1 MGRIPDEDVQRVRDA
16 TDVVQLISESVILK
30 KKGRLFWGLCPFHG
44 EKTPSFKV
52 DPGTQLW
59 HCFGCGEGG
68 DSFGFLMAS
77 EHLEFPDA
85 VRLLADRS
93 NIEIREEGSSIPR
106 SYRDRLSSATDAAA
120 AFYHKVL
127 LTAPE
132 AGPATA
138 RDYLKGRGFG
148 SDVAKRFELGYAPG
162 RGILV
167 EHLTREGYSA
177 EELVDANLALRAD
190 NGRLRDRFYERV
202 MFPIRDITGRAVGF
216 GGRVIGSGEPKYLN
230 TQETPVFHKSRN
242 MYAIDRAKNPIVTRR
257 HAIVVEGY
265 TDVIALH
272 EAGLGNAVATLGTA
286 LTRDHVKLLG
296 RFASKIVYLF
306 DADEAGLRAAERA
319 AEFIDLSIAPSGG
332 TAIELAV
339 AVVPDGKDPA
349 DYVGSAGEA
358 AMRAVVDE
366 ATPLLRFVLERRMTA
381 YDLKSAEGRARALAD
396 AASVLVT
403 VKGTFLGEEY
413 VAYVAQRLRTSDQTV
428 LSAVE
433 HAKPAYV
440 VGEAPGAPGEAT
452 SAPAQRPVKLGPP
465 ERAQRSLVGLVAAH
479 PHLREKARRL
489 LDTGLIDDPATGD
502 LLGRLIDAGEAPGD
516 SVVMALESSEPTLAQ
531 LLSGLLVDAAGN
543 EDVDSDARELVHKL
557 KEFAL
562 ERQISEKKEQ
572 MNTLDPVKDRAAYD
586 DIFKERS
593 VLELRLGKMRFG
605 EMEPDDDMKVWG

>member
-1 MGRIPDEDVQRVRDA
+1 VGRIPDEDVQRVRDA
-16 TDVVQLISESVILK
+16 TDVVQLISESVVLK
-30 KKGRLFWGLCPFHG
+30 QKGRLYWGLCPFHG

-68 DSFGFLMAS
+68 DSFGFLMRS

-85 VRLLADRS
+85 VRLLADRA
-93 NIEIREEGSSIPR
+93 NVEIREEGSSIPR
-106 SYRDRLSSATDAAA
+106 SYRDRLTQAVDATA

-127 LTAPE
+127 LSAPDP
-132 AGPATA
+132 GPTTA
-138 RDYLKGRGFG
+138 REYLKNRGFG
-148 SDVAKRFELGYAPG
+148 SEVAKHFELGFAPG
-162 RGILV
+162 RGALV
-167 EHLTREGYSA
+167 QHLTREGFTA
-177 EELVDANLALRAD
+177 DEMVDANVALRAD
-190 NGRLRDRFYERV
+190 NGRLKDRFYERV
-202 MFPIRDITGRAVGF
+202 MFPIRDIAGRAVGF

-242 MYAIDRAKNPIVTRR
+242 MYAIDRAKNSIVTSR

-272 EAGLGNAVATLGTA
+272 EAGIENVVATLGTA

-349 DYVGSAGEA
+349 DYVSSAGAEA
-358 AMRAVVDE
+358 MKEIVE
-366 ATPLLRFVLERRMTA
+366 SATPLMQFVLDRRMATH
-381 YDLKSAEGRARALAD
+381 DLKAAEGRARALAD
-396 AASVLVT
+396 AASVLAT
-403 VKGTFLGEEY
+403 VRGTFLGEEY
-413 VAYVAQRLRTSDQTV
+413 VAYVAQFLRTSDQTV

-440 VGEAPGAPGEAT
+440 MGDARTSDSPSANAPVK
-452 SAPAQRPVKLGPP
+452 RPVKLGPP
-465 ERAQRSLVGLVAAH
+465 ERAQRSLVGLIAAH
-479 PHLREKARRL
+479 PALRTKARGL
-489 LDTGLIDDPATGD
+489 LDAGLVDDPATSD
-502 LLGRLIDAGEAPGD
+502 LLFRLIEAGETPGD
-516 SVVMALESSEPTLAQ
+516 AVVMALESSEPALAQ

-562 ERQISEKKEQ
+562 ERLISEKKAE
-572 MNTLDPVKDRAAYD
+572 MSTLDAVKDRAAYD

-605 EMEPDDDMKVWG
+605 ETEPDDDMKVWG